1 LIDTEFLLGGEIL
14 KSAKSLANSLLGVDV
29 SVDEFVRDFPHTCG
43 GGWPDVHP
51 DDAFVTYS
59 QVTAGDFKGT
69 VAMSRGWNQKIRMQG
84 VAIGLVLSAV
94 VTHGI
99 GPEHHQHIVG
109 FNELVEQAQAAMQS
123 PIVEPEVT
131 RTSSPAVG
139 GSSRSSRNAHTAD
152 TVDRARAR
160 SRARGSLDDLIAKEK
175 SQGSVLIKGKGKD
188 KDMAAGGKGDKGGM
202 GGNELTTEAEKEPE
216 DYAAEEG
223 DAEDGPALY
232 QLSKPAAA
240 GRSSRG
246 KSKGSKRVAGG
257 GSDSYGNTGKDGAG
271 GGDDNDEE
279 EENEERERTG
289 LTRISKWEYVLM
301 RVKDAQAKTE
311 DALEILDKLETQ
323 LMDM

>member
-1 LIDTEFLLGGEIL
+1 
-14 KSAKSLANSLLGVDV
+14 
-29 SVDEFVRDFPHTCG
+29 
-43 GGWPDVHP
+43 
-51 DDAFVTYS
+51 
-59 QVTAGDFKGT
+59 
-69 VAMSRGWNQKIRMQG
+69 
-84 VAIGLVLSAV
+84 
-94 VTHGI
+94 
-99 GPEHHQHIVG
+99 
-109 FNELVEQAQAAMQS
+109 
-123 PIVEPEVT
+123 VEPEVT

-175 SQGSVLIKGKGKD
+175 SQGSEQTSSAAETWTGSSPYGGVGKSKGKSKGKSEEPDWLESVGNDFLHYKLLGEEAIKGKGKD
-188 KDMAAGGKGDKGGM
+188 KDMAAGGKGGKGGM

-223 DAEDGPALY
+223 DAEDGDWQLGPALY

-279 EENEERERTG
+279 KENEERERTG

>member
-1 LIDTEFLLGGEIL
+1 
-14 KSAKSLANSLLGVDV
+14 
-29 SVDEFVRDFPHTCG
+29 
-43 GGWPDVHP
+43 
-51 DDAFVTYS
+51 
-59 QVTAGDFKGT
+59 
-69 VAMSRGWNQKIRMQG
+69 MS
-84 VAIGLVLSAV
+84 
-94 VTHGI
+94 
-99 GPEHHQHIVG
+99 
-109 FNELVEQAQAAMQS
+109 
-123 PIVEPEVT
+123 
-131 RTSSPAVG
+131 SS
-139 GSSRSSRNAHTAD
+139 TAD

-175 SQGSVLIKGKGKD
+175 SQGSEQTSSAAETWTGSSPYGGVGKSKGKSKGKSEEPAWLESVGNDFLHYKLLGEEAIKGKGKD
-188 KDMAAGGKGDKGGM
+188 KDMAAGGKGGGGM

-216 DYAAEEG
+216 DYAEG

-279 EENEERERTG
+279 KENEERERTG

>member
-1 LIDTEFLLGGEIL
+1 
-14 KSAKSLANSLLGVDV
+14 
-29 SVDEFVRDFPHTCG
+29 
-43 GGWPDVHP
+43 
-51 DDAFVTYS
+51 
-59 QVTAGDFKGT
+59 
-69 VAMSRGWNQKIRMQG
+69 
-84 VAIGLVLSAV
+84 
-94 VTHGI
+94 
-99 GPEHHQHIVG
+99 
-109 FNELVEQAQAAMQS
+109 
-123 PIVEPEVT
+123 
-131 RTSSPAVG
+131 
-139 GSSRSSRNAHTAD
+139 
-152 TVDRARAR
+152 
-160 SRARGSLDDLIAKEK
+160 
-175 SQGSVLIKGKGKD
+175 VLIKGKGKD

-279 EENEERERTG
+279 KENEERERTG